1 MKIFSLSHFQHNFP
15 ALDVHSKLKKRK
27 KQKRIKEL
35 NSQIGKKERKKKTV
49 MKDTRQ
55 VGEAGAAGNKREEKV
70 GQKEVEAVKDNAD

>member
-1 MKIFSLSHFQHNFP
+1 
-15 ALDVHSKLKKRK
+15 
-27 KQKRIKEL
+27 
-35 NSQIGKKERKKKTV
+35 